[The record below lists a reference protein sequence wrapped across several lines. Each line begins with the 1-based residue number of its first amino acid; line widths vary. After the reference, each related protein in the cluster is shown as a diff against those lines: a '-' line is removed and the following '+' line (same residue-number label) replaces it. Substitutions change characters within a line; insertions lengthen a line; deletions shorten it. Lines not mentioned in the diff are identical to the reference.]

1 MKENPKAT
9 EKAINMFLQCFDERT
24 GAEVQQLLDRLYAK
38 GYTQKQICEVIRKE
52 LKP

>member
-24 GAEVQQLLDRLYAK
+24 GAEVQQLLDSLYAS
-38 GYTQKQICEVIRKE
+38 GYTQKQICDALRKE
-52 LKP
+52 LSQ